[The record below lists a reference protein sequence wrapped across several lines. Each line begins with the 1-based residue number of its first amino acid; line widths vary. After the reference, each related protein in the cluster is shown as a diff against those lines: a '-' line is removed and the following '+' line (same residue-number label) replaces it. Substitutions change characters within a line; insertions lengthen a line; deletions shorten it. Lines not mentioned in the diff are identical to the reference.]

1 MKFQKFSLTLIET
14 YTISHMGASK
24 TEQYSQSTIKLAKL
38 ANALG
43 HPARITIVKTLQE
56 YESFRFTDFQKILQ
70 LSQPTVQNHLAKLKS
85 AELIELDYHP
95 HEYHVRLNH
104 QNIDS
109 LNYFLSE

>member
-1 MKFQKFSLTLIET
+1 MISQKFLLTSVKTFI
-14 YTISHMGASK
+14 INHMGATK
-24 TEQYSQSTIKLAKL
+24 TEQYSQNTIKLAKL

-56 YESFRFTDFQKILQ
+56 YQSFRFTDFQKILQ
-70 LSQPTVQNHLAKLKS
+70 LSQPTVQNHLSKLKS

>member
-1 MKFQKFSLTLIET
+1 
-14 YTISHMGASK
+14 MGATK
-24 TEQYSQSTIKLAKL
+24 TEQYSQNTIKLAKL

-43 HPARITIVKTLQE
+43 HPARITIIKTLQE
-56 YESFRFTDFQKILQ
+56 YQSFRFTDFQKVLH
-70 LSQPTVQNHLAKLKS
+70 LSKPTVQEHLAKLRA

-104 QNIDS
+104 QNINN